1 MFDISALK
9 MKSVI
14 GNLLFPIDLFAN
26 HLIIAALMYLLSKQ
40 RSMET
45 AKH

>member
-9 MKSVI
+9 MKSVVD
-14 GNLLFPIDLFAN
+14 NLLFPIDLFVN
-26 HLIIAALMYLLSKQ
+26 QLILAALMYLLSKQ

-45 AKH
+45 GKY